1 VAALSQHG
9 DPIAK
14 VTILPAGQALGV
26 TEQLPVDE
34 RHLYSE
40 GYLKDSLA
48 IRLGGRAAELLGEH
62 RDSLDRLTALL
73 LERETV
79 NGADVDEIL
88 ARVPGPRLWEGPAL
102 RRLRSVPATSGF
114 TGS

>member
-1 VAALSQHG
+1 VVAALSNYG

-14 VTILPAGQALGV
+14 VTILPARQALGV

-48 IRLGGRAAELLGEH
+48 IRMGGRAAGWCW
-62 RDSLDRLTALL
+62 
-73 LERETV
+73 
-79 NGADVDEIL
+79 
-88 ARVPGPRLWEGPAL
+88 ARAPPGRP
-102 RRLRSVPATSGF
+102 T
-114 TGS
+114 T